1 MVTLHGEE
9 RTSSSSSSTRR
20 KTNAGRPPELGADLY
35 LQYRGT
41 QRPEQSSINE
51 QETRASSSLHLIT
64 GYSTNTKPNNLADKT
79 P

>member
-41 QRPEQSSINE
+41 QRPEQSSSNE
-51 QETRASSSLHLIT
+51 QETRASSSLHSYRLQH
-64 GYSTNTKPNNLADKT
+64 KHKT
-79 P
+79 

>member
-51 QETRASSSLHLIT
+51 QETRASSSLHLT

>member
-41 QRPEQSSINE
+41 QSRAAATNKRPVLVVAYIVTSYRLQ
-51 QETRASSSLHLIT
+51 H
-64 GYSTNTKPNNLADKT
+64 KHKT
-79 P
+79 

>member
-51 QETRASSSLHLIT
+51 QETRASSSLHSYRLQH
-64 GYSTNTKPNNLADKT
+64 KHKT
-79 P
+79 